1 MKKFNEL
8 SREEFCNIV
17 KNSEELCE
25 ELFRHISDA
34 EMYFIGEKLSTIDK
48 GLRNWSV
55 GSCNNNFLL
64 VGDASAFLEGVK
76 DSIESYGG
84 SDKLKKAVNHCT
96 KLENTNLFEFQVKK
110 LSELYLKEEL
120 QPICDYID
128 DCYEET
134 HGYGEFGKLIG
145 DYLDIF
151 LDYVGEYLYDEGN
164 KCYYVPKVM
173 KTA

>member
-8 SREEFCNIV
+8 SREEFCNVV

-25 ELFRHISDA
+25 ELFRLISDT
-34 EMYFIGEKLSTIDK
+34 ESDFFEEKLSVINK
-48 GLRNWSV
+48 GLSDWSV

-64 VGDASAFLEGVK
+64 VGDAFAFLEGVK
-76 DSIESYGG
+76 DSIESYGS

-128 DCYEET
+128 GCYEET
-134 HGYGEFGKLIG
+134 HGYREFGELVG
-145 DYLDIF
+145 DYLDIL
-151 LDYVGEYLYDEGN
+151 LDHVGEYLYDEEN
-164 KCYYVPKVM
+164 KCYYVPKVI